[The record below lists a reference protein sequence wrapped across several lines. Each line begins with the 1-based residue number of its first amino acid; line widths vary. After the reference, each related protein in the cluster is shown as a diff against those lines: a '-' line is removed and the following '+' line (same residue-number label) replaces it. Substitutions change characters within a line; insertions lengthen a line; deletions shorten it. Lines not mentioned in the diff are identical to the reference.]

1 MLLPALIILK
11 YFFLIAMVGLLGFI
25 AFIMFSFRDVV
36 PFVPTPK
43 RIIRH
48 MIELAD
54 IKDNE
59 RIVDLGSGT
68 GRILIKVAKRHK
80 KNLLV
85 GIEKSFTLRL
95 VSKIFLFLHPFIKR
109 RIQIVN
115 QDFFNIDLMNYNVIF
130 CFLTPEGLR
139 RLTPKF
145 KLLNPGS
152 RIISYMFPLEDCS
165 GFDEH
170 IEHVTSKDSI
180 CLYHYIFIII

>member
-1 MLLPALIILK
+1 MLLSSLIILK
-11 YFFLIAMVGLLGFI
+11 YLLLIIALIILGFI
-25 AFIMFSFRDVV
+25 SFIMFSFRDVV

-43 RIIRH
+43 KIIRH

-95 VSKIFLFLHPFIKR
+95 VSKIFLFLHPFIKS

-115 QDFFNIDLMNYNVIF
+115 QDFFNTNLNEFEVIF
-130 CFLTPEGLR
+130 CFLTPAALR
-139 RLTPKF
+139 TLTPKF
-145 KLLNPGS
+145 QNLKPGT
-152 RIISYMFPLEDCS
+152 RIISYMFPLEDTI
-165 GFDEH
+165 GFQEVAEH
-170 IEHVTSKDSI
+170 ITSKDSI
-180 CLYHYIFIII
+180 YLYKKI

>member
-1 MLLPALIILK
+1 MLIPALIIFK
-11 YFFLIAMVGLLGFI
+11 YFFLIATIGILGFI

-43 RIIRH
+43 KIIRH

-68 GRILIKVAKRHK
+68 GRILIKVAKRQK

-85 GIEKSFTLRL
+85 GIEKSFSLRL
-95 VSKIFLFLHPFIKR
+95 VSKIFLFLHPLIKR

-115 QDFFNIDLMNYNVIF
+115 QDFFNTNLNEFEVIF
-130 CFLTPEGLR
+130 CFLTPEGMR
-139 RLTPKF
+139 RLAPKF
-145 KLLNPGS
+145 KSIKSGS
-152 RIISYMFPLEDCS
+152 RIISYMFPLEDTS
-165 GFDEH
+165 GFQEVAEH
-170 IEHVTSKDSI
+170 ITSKDS
-180 CLYHYIFIII
+180 LYLYKKI